1 MLNQFNPGICWLF
14 NLSFSSLNLFFRSNF
29 VRYMD
34 STIKLRCTC
43 VFSCKQIMLWLLYV
57 FVNLWLKLN
66 VNLVTHE
73 CLLCRFSKI
82 WQLLVSKCFR
92 FGLQL
97 WFLVVLLQTSLFAL
111 SILLFTCLSLYIRL
125 LILYILAS
133 ILLIYAINNSFFL
146 INCR

>member
-43 VFSCKQIMLWLLYV
+43 VFSCKHIMLWLLYV

-97 WFLVVLLQTSLFAL
+97 WLIPCCFITNFFICTFHPSIYLFVPL
-111 SILLFTCLSLYIRL
+111 HSPINI
-125 LILYILAS
+125 
-133 ILLIYAINNSFFL
+133 IYFGFYFINLCYKQFFFF
-146 INCR
+146 